1 MPVIQPI
8 PNPTERYPGFMSS
21 WVYGDG
27 AGLTLPPSEDFDM
40 AEAIG
45 LLDDLAEVTGP
56 LGSDLFVTYPEPS
69 LSDE

>member
-1 MPVIQPI
+1 MPVFQPI
-8 PNPTERYPGFMSS
+8 PQPREQYAGFIYS
-21 WVYGDG
+21 WVHRDD
-27 AGLTLPPSEDFDM
+27 AGLTLPASEDSDM

-45 LLDDLAEVTGP
+45 LLDDLAEVTAP